1 MKKTEKRKLE
11 DKLDAE
17 CRRIV
22 REKYP
27 MCPMCGRT
35 NVQTCHI
42 FSRSH
47 KSTRWDLDNIIGL
60 CYGHHIYFAHKEPEK
75 FREWLIKLMGLK
87 KYKALYKKAYQP
99 KQWSVPELQKLLE
112 ELQSK

>member
-1 MKKTEKRKLE
+1 MKTEKRKLE

-17 CRRIV
+17 VRRV
-22 REKYP
+22 VKTLYP
-27 MCPMCGRT
+27 HCAYCPRT

-47 KSTRWDLDNIIGL
+47 KSTRWDMENIIGL

-75 FREWLIKLMGLK
+75 FREWLIARMGLK

-99 KQWSVPELQKLLE
+99 KQWTITELKNLLE
-112 ELQSK
+112 EFKL